1 MSQKVTKYCLIVL
14 IALLSLSLIG
24 KNSESRHFKEQMSKF
39 AKSELQYVEELDKN
53 GNMIIEQ
60 EQLILTQK
68 DAIEQGLLEIEGLKK
83 VNSQV
88 IVVTNT
94 IVDTIIVSHTDT
106 VISIIDG
113 ESYLKLPQKYSFS
126 DDFVGFKAEVNTIG
140 LRVDNISILNESTIT
155 IGYEREG
162 LFKPLKPIVKIKNTN
177 PYMITSSVS
186 NVVIE
191 EKTDLLHDKRAWGV
205 VGFVLGIL
213 IK

>member
-88 IVVTNT
+88 IVV
-94 IVDTIIVSHTDT
+94 TIIVSHTDT

>member
-1 MSQKVTKYCLIVL
+1 
-14 IALLSLSLIG
+14 
-24 KNSESRHFKEQMSKF
+24 MSKF